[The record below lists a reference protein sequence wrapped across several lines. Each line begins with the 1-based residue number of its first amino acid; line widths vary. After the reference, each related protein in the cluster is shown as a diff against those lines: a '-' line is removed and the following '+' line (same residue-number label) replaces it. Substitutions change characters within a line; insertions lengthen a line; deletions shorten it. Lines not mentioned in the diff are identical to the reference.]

1 MQDTKD
7 HCARIVASLQ
17 VCTIDAVAAV
27 LASASVLLLCCGEQ
41 SCLHSHTQM
50 RPFVALTTVVSIL
63 PTTLCTSQCPL
74 QLPDYAHTHCHS
86 LLCNS
91 PAACLQASYHEIN
104 SSGVRFKMKDRLV
117 KDSGPGCSA
126 SGLSLL
132 LQNRCH
138 RYSHLCIGCAENIDQ
153 KAHKF
158 RGDLELTV
166 VECFDLPGSPSKDS
180 ADVGDKWEVSVT
192 PAEYSEGPPAKSQP

>member
-1 MQDTKD
+1 
-7 HCARIVASLQ
+7 
-17 VCTIDAVAAV
+17 
-27 LASASVLLLCCGEQ
+27 
-41 SCLHSHTQM
+41 
-50 RPFVALTTVVSIL
+50 
-63 PTTLCTSQCPL
+63 
-74 QLPDYAHTHCHS
+74 
-86 LLCNS
+86 
-91 PAACLQASYHEIN
+91 
-104 SSGVRFKMKDRLV
+104 MKDRLV

-192 PAEYSEGPPAKSQP
+192 PAEYSEGPPDKSKPLTAAISSLFTEDEDFTTVSFSACLDTSVSSLLLILHRLSSPDGCCCLPPPYLAHIFNKPFRILVQCPSLN